1 MNSEKLQAYK
11 IDLIQTGYMA
21 EYWDGKKSDYA
32 CTMYGM
38 DRLLVWMQ
46 ITDEIKNIDFQANAP
61 LITTDKKNVILTEF
75 IGEKFVTRIFKNGQE
90 ERVPT
95 EKGVKWFEA
104 LLFLQ
109 DDDAKKKQANIE
121 TAKKVGF
128 GFMKG
133 LVKFTMELQKMSMKM
148 NQAQDVPK
156 TVKKKSTKKKVK
168 KKSEK
173 KKIPKDEKKNQFG
186 FKTITSE
193 DL

>member
-21 EYWDGKKSDYA
+21 EYWDGKKSDFA
-32 CTMYGM
+32 CTVYGM
-38 DRLLVWMQ
+38 DRLLLWMQ
-46 ITDEIKNIDFQANAP
+46 LTDEVKNIEFQADAP
-61 LITTDKKNVILTEF
+61 LLTTDKKQVMLTEF
-75 IGEKFVTRIFKNGQE
+75 VGEKFVTRIFKNGQE
-90 ERVPT
+90 EWVPT

-156 TVKKKSTKKKVK
+156 TAKKKMTKKKVK

-173 KKIPKDEKKNQFG
+173 KKIPKDEKKKQFG

>member
-21 EYWDGKKSDYA
+21 EYWDGKKSDFA
-32 CTMYGM
+32 CTVYGM

-46 ITDEIKNIDFQANAP
+46 ITDEVKNIDFQANAP

>member
-1 MNSEKLQAYK
+1 LNNEKLQAYK
-11 IDLIQTGYMA
+11 IELVQKKYMA
-21 EYWDGKKSDYA
+21 EYWDGKKSDFA
-32 CTMYGM
+32 CTVYGM
-38 DRLLVWMQ
+38 DRLLLWMQ
-46 ITDEIKNIDFQANAP
+46 LTDEVKNIEFQADAP
-61 LITTDKKNVILTEF
+61 LLTTDKKQVMLTEF
-75 IGEKFVTRIFKNGQE
+75 VGEKFVTRIFKDGRE
-90 ERVPT
+90 EWVPT

-121 TAKKVGF
+121 TVKKIGF

-148 NQAQDVPK
+148 NQTQTAPTK
-156 TVKKKSTKKKVK
+156 VKKKVTKKKVTK
-168 KKSEK
+168 KKSQTK
-173 KKIPKDEKKNQFG
+173 KKQKDENQFG

>member
-1 MNSEKLQAYK
+1 MNSEKLQSYK
-11 IDLIQTGYMA
+11 IELVQKKYMA
-21 EYWDGKKSDYA
+21 EYWDGKKSDFA
-32 CTMYGM
+32 CTVYGM
-38 DRLLVWMQ
+38 DRLLLWMQ
-46 ITDEIKNIDFQANAP
+46 LTDEVKNIEFQADAP
-61 LITTDKKNVILTEF
+61 LLTTDKKQVMLTEF
-75 IGEKFVTRIFKNGQE
+75 VGEKFVTRIFKNGQE
-90 ERVPT
+90 EWVPT

>member
-21 EYWDGKKSDYA
+21 EYWDGKKSDFA
-32 CTMYGM
+32 CTVYGM

-46 ITDEIKNIDFQANAP
+46 ITDEVKNIDFQANAP

-173 KKIPKDEKKNQFG
+173 KKMPKDEKKNQFG